1 MNKTQVLTIAGFVL
15 LLLVLLFGFN
25 TKPQKLI
32 KEERERSLNLQITD
46 ISIIRDEAMKTLSG
60 DERSLIQILQSNVEG
75 AESDSLKIEKLK
87 ELSST
92 WYELGNFALAGNYA
106 EKIAEK
112 TTKGES
118 WGIAGTTYAIGITQ
132 STQEKEKIYCRE
144 KALESLE
151 SAISLEPENVDY
163 QLNRAVVLAEHPSSD
178 NPMKGILILIDL
190 NKKFPKNVPVINNL
204 ARFALQTNQL
214 DKALERLNSALE
226 LDNDNIMTNCL
237 MGQVYSKL
245 GQMDKAEEYRL
256 KCEQLK

>member
-15 LLLVLLFGFN
+15 LFLILLFGFN

-32 KEERERSLNLQITD
+32 NEERERSLNLQITD

-60 DERSLIQILQSNVEG
+60 DERSVIQILQSNVEG
-75 AESDSLKIEKLK
+75 TESDSLKIEKLK

-92 WYELGNFALAGNYA
+92 WYELGNFALAGHYA

-118 WGIAGTTYAIGITQ
+118 WGITGTTYAIGITQ
-132 STQEKEKIYCRE
+132 SIQEKEKIYCRE

-151 SAISLEPENVDY
+151 SAISLEPDNVDY